1 MSTPNLND
9 PLNSKTTSTGAS
21 SPSPSLKAWR
31 RPRLKFLPV
40 LFLRCPYCGRS
51 RLQKPGC
58 FIEFG
63 EGCVPCNYKYTR
75 EIGYFAGAAQM
86 LNYGFAAVT
95 AMGAGAFMV
104 WKYSDAGDFVV
115 AGIPA
120 AFAGIL
126 SFLFIPWGRALWLWM
141 DHATHPLNNDDMLA
155 P

>member
-1 MSTPNLND
+1 MITPNLNA
-9 PLNSKTTSTGAS
+9 PLKSTPVPETDSSTSS
-21 SPSPSLKAWR
+21 RPKSRR
-31 RPRLKFLPV
+31 RPRLKVLPI
-40 LFLRCPYCGRS
+40 LLLRCPYCGRS

-58 FIEFG
+58 FIEFA

-95 AMGAGAFMV
+95 AMAAGAFMV

-120 AFAGIL
+120 ALAGIL

-141 DHATHPLNNDDMLA
+141 DHATHPLNDDDKMVQ
-155 P
+155 